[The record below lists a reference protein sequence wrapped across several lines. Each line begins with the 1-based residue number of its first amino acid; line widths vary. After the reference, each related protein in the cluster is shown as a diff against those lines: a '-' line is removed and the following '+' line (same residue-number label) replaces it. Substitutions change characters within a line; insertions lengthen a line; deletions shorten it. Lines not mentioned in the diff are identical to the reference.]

1 MVRVNILERNA
12 MRTSASIGQLAK
24 ALATANTHITNPKL
38 DSVNPHFRNRY
49 ASLGAILNAV
59 RIPLAS
65 NGLALVQTINTDNNM
80 VAVETTMTHVSGE
93 WMAETVAMPFPDR
106 GTVQQLGSLVTYLR
120 RYSAAAMCGIVGE
133 EDDDGEQDRQAPR
146 EAQRPAAAPQAAPK
160 AAPAP
165 RPIATVD
172 APATPAKATTPPA
185 DEYPD
190 EFEGEVTIL
199 RVAERKGKPIA
210 IQFDGPHGKAWMTTD
225 VMEYAQFAK
234 DDIDQTA
241 RVHLARVNGALTIMR
256 WQAPTPAPTTE
267 LPF

>member
-1 MVRVNILERNA
+1 

-65 NGLALVQTINTDNNM
+65 NGIALVQTVNTDNNM
-80 VAVETTMTHVSGE
+80 VAVETTLLHVSGE
-93 WMAETVAMPFPDR
+93 WMAETVSMPFPDR

-146 EAQRPAAAPQAAPK
+146 ESARPAAAPQAAPK
-160 AAPAP
+160 AAPVA
-165 RPIATVD
+165 RPIATVQ
-172 APATPAKATTPPA
+172 APATPSKAATPPA

-225 VMEYAQFAK
+225 VMEYVQFAK
-234 DDIDQTA
+234 DDIDATA
-241 RVHLARVNGALTIMR
+241 KVHLARVDGALTIMR
-256 WQAPTPAPTTE
+256 WQAPAPAPTTE

>member
-1 MVRVNILERNA
+1 
-12 MRTSASIGQLAK
+12 MRTSSSIGQLAK
-24 ALATANTHITNPKL
+24 ALATANTHITNPRL
-38 DSVNPHFRNRY
+38 DSVNPHYRNRY

-59 RIPLAS
+59 RIPLAT
-65 NGLALVQTINTDNNM
+65 NGLALVQTVCTDNGV
-80 VAVETTMTHVSGE
+80 VAVETTLLHVSGE
-93 WMAETVAMPFPDR
+93 WMAETVSMPFPER

-120 RYSAAAMCGIVGE
+120 RYSAAAVCGIVGE

-146 EAQRPAAAPQAAPK
+146 ESHRPAAAPQAAPK

-165 RPIATVD
+165 RPIATVE
-172 APATPAKATTPPA
+172 APTTPAKAATPPA

-190 EFEGEVTIL
+190 EWEGEVTIL

-225 VMEYAQFAK
+225 VMEYVQFAK
-234 DDIDQTA
+234 DDIDSTA
-241 RVHLARVNGALTIMR
+241 RVNLARVDGALTIMR
-256 WQAPTPAPTTE
+256 WQAPSPAPTTE

>member
-1 MVRVNILERNA
+1 

-59 RIPLAS
+59 RIPLAG
-65 NGLALVQTINTDNNM
+65 NGIALVQTVNTDNNM
-80 VAVETTMTHVSGE
+80 VAVETTLLHVSGE
-93 WMAETVAMPFPDR
+93 WMAETVSMPFPER

-146 EAQRPAAAPQAAPK
+146 ESARPAAAPQAASK
-160 AAPAP
+160 AAPAA
-165 RPIATVD
+165 RPIATVQ
-172 APATPAKATTPPA
+172 APATPSKAATPPA

-225 VMEYAQFAK
+225 VMEYVQFAK
-234 DDIDQTA
+234 DDVDSTA
-241 RVHLARVNGALTIMR
+241 RVHLARVDGALTIMR
-256 WQAPTPAPTTE
+256 WQAPAPAPTTE

>member
-1 MVRVNILERNA
+1 
-12 MRTSASIGQLAK
+12 
-24 ALATANTHITNPKL
+24 
-38 DSVNPHFRNRY
+38 
-49 ASLGAILNAV
+49 V

-65 NGLALVQTINTDNNM
+65 NGLALVQTVNTDNNT
-80 VAVETTMTHVSGE
+80 VAVETTLLHVSGE
-93 WMAETVAMPFPDR
+93 WMAETVSMPFPDR

-133 EDDDGEQDRQAPR
+133 EDDDGEQDRQAPP
-146 EAQRPAAAPQAAPK
+146 ESARPAAAAQAAPK
-160 AAPAP
+160 AAPAA
-165 RPIATVD
+165 RPIATVQ
-172 APATPAKATTPPA
+172 APTTPSKAATPPA

-225 VMEYAQFAK
+225 VMEYVQFAK
-234 DDIDQTA
+234 DDIDSTA
-241 RVHLARVNGALTIMR
+241 RVHLARVDGALTIMR
-256 WQAPTPAPTTE
+256 WQAPSPAPTTE

>member
-1 MVRVNILERNA
+1 

-65 NGLALVQTINTDNNM
+65 NGLALVQTVNTDNNT
-80 VAVETTMTHVSGE
+80 VAVETTLLHVSGE
-93 WMAETVAMPFPDR
+93 WMAETVSMPFPER

-120 RYSAAAMCGIVGE
+120 RYSAAAVCGIVGE

-146 EAQRPAAAPQAAPK
+146 ESQRPAAAPQAAPN

-165 RPIATVD
+165 RPIATVE
-172 APATPAKATTPPA
+172 APTTPAKAATPPA

-190 EFEGEVTIL
+190 EWEGEVTIL

-225 VMEYAQFAK
+225 VMEYVQFAK
-234 DDIDQTA
+234 DDIDSTA
-241 RVHLARVNGALTIMR
+241 KVHLARVDGALTIMR
-256 WQAPTPAPTTE
+256 WQAPAPAPTTE